1 MDIRAKKEC
10 LFIRDLISLS
20 KKFFRLEEAIRK
32 GVLELEETLYYK
44 WYYHESN
51 EIILEL
57 E

>member
-32 GVLELEETLYYK
+32 GVLELYETLNYK
-44 WYYHESN
+44 KADLLKYSFCFE
-51 EIILEL
+51 
-57 E
+57 

>member
-20 KKFFRLEEAIRK
+20 KKVFCLEEAIRK